1 MHGYNL
7 YFVITKIKLK
17 YNTATNNTH
26 TLSRSNNVIVSIN
39 GMIVELGTVVAV
51 SITIGIL

>member
-1 MHGYNL
+1 MHGYNV
-7 YFVITKIKLK
+7 YFVITKVKLK

-26 TLSRSNNVIVSIN
+26 ILSRSNNVIVSIN

-51 SITIGIL
+51 SLTIGSL